1 MFVASLRMD
10 LLLPQARS
18 LKDKRAVLHPVLAE
32 LTRRFPVSAAQVGHA
47 DLHRRALLGV
57 AVTAGEAGRCQQML
71 DGCERL
77 VAARPEIELLS
88 ARRRL
93 WDDEDE

>member
-10 LLLPQARS
+10 ILLPQARS
-18 LKDKRAVLHPVLAE
+18 LKDKRSALHPVLAE

-47 DLHRRALLGV
+47 DLRGRALLGV
-57 AVTAGEAGRCQQML
+57 AVTAAEARRCQEVL

-88 ARRRL
+88 AWRRL